1 MYMSSNIGSVAYS
14 SREGIIN
21 VPEDQ
26 RVYYFQP
33 VVIDMDTDEDILHPL
48 LIALTHSLILGEDI
62 RATNTEETKKTLSE
76 DQFNE
81 LNFNQE
87 FSNCC
92 ICMENK
98 KLNVR
103 LKCNHTF
110 CKICIKKWLTEK
122 SNTCPTCRTE
132 V

>member
-1 MYMSSNIGSVAYS
+1 MSSNIGSVAYS
-14 SREGIIN
+14 SREGIFS
-21 VPEDQ
+21 VPEEQ
-26 RVYYFQP
+26 RIYYFQP
-33 VVIDMDTDEDILHPL
+33 VVIDIDTNEDILHPL
-48 LIALTHSLILGEDI
+48 MLALSHSLILGEDI
-62 RATNTEETKKTLSE
+62 RVTNTEETKKTLTE

-87 FSNCC
+87 LSNCC

-98 KLNVR
+98 KLNVQ

-110 CKICIKKWLTEK
+110 CKMCIKKWLTEK

>member
-1 MYMSSNIGSVAYS
+1 MSSNIGSVAYS
-14 SREGIIN
+14 SREGIFS
-21 VPEDQ
+21 VPEEQ
-26 RVYYFQP
+26 RIYYFQP
-33 VVIDMDTDEDILHPL
+33 VLMDTDEDILHPL
-48 LIALTHSLILGEDI
+48 LLALSHSLILGEDI

-87 FSNCC
+87 LSNCC

-98 KLNVR
+98 KLNVQ

-110 CKICIKKWLTEK
+110 CKMCIKKWLTEK